1 MKPWIVGAVDAALF
15 LFGWSA
21 IALAAAPDAQAA
33 LLFSACWLLPVSVAV
48 WALGTRQARAILA
61 GRGGLRRAAWEGF
74 CWGAGLGLAVVLLSN
89 APDALAAGGALEGQP
104 LFSGQTG
111 RLASTLGHAGATFVL
126 AGYYDSGDMVLMD
139 KLYAA
144 QLCRRAADGGHV
156 TAKLIHGLGLFY
168 GAHGIRQD
176 KAMGLR
182 RVEEATQDGVEDA
195 LE

>member
-21 IALAAAPDAQAA
+21 IALAAAPDAQTA
-33 LLFSACWLLPVSVAV
+33 LLFSACWLLPVSIAV

-104 LFSGQTG
+104 LFSGHTARFLLDGWPLYLVTG
-111 RLASTLGHAGATFVL
+111 FLGCGHAVG
-126 AGYYDSGDMVLMD
+126 
-139 KLYAA
+139 
-144 QLCRRAADGGHV
+144 
-156 TAKLIHGLGLFY
+156 FY
-168 GAHGIRQD
+168 RLNGWLLWRYRI
-176 KAMGLR
+176 
-182 RVEEATQDGVEDA
+182 T
-195 LE
+195 

>member
-33 LLFSACWLLPVSVAV
+33 LLFSACWLLPVSIAV

-104 LFSGQTG
+104 LFSGHTARFLLYG
-111 RLASTLGHAGATFVL
+111 WPFYLVAGVLGGGHAVGFHVL
-126 AGYYDSGDMVLMD
+126 NAWL
-139 KLYAA
+139 L
-144 QLCRRAADGGHV
+144 
-156 TAKLIHGLGLFY
+156 
-168 GAHGIRQD
+168 RQ
-176 KAMGLR
+176 
-182 RVEEATQDGVEDA
+182 
-195 LE
+195 

>member
-1 MKPWIVGAVDAALF
+1 MKPWIVGALDAALF

-74 CWGAGLGLAVVLLSN
+74 CWGAGLGLVVVLLSN

-104 LFSGQTG
+104 LFSGQTARFLLDG
-111 RLASTLGHAGATFVL
+111 
-126 AGYYDSGDMVLMD
+126 SGDGWAWW
-139 KLYAA
+139 YSF
-144 QLCRRAADGGHV
+144 GGV
-156 TAKLIHGLGLFY
+156 
-168 GAHGIRQD
+168 
-176 KAMGLR
+176 LR
-182 RVEEATQDGVEDA
+182 RQWAAAAVGGAWESEGVSNVRWRCCSY
-195 LE
+195 LWL